1 MRTIAFVSQKG
12 GSGKSTVASSLAVAA
27 RETNEKVAVVD
38 MDPQGSLMNW
48 LKLRNSADIEV
59 VASNGSRLPAVLA
72 RLKADDCTLAIID
85 TPGAEGP
92 ASSAAIVA
100 ADLSIVPSR
109 PSVFDLWASAKTC
122 DAIKAAGGDFV
133 FLLNQCPAARQTA
146 RVRDGVESLEELGG
160 LLSPLVLARQDYQE
174 AARQGLGVTELDPRS
189 DAAEEMRDLWIS
201 IRRRLAKAK
210 PPTLARSAA

>member
-1 MRTIAFVSQKG
+1 
-12 GSGKSTVASSLAVAA
+12 
-27 RETNEKVAVVD
+27 
-38 MDPQGSLMNW
+38 
-48 LKLRNSADIEV
+48 
-59 VASNGSRLPAVLA
+59 
-72 RLKADDCTLAIID
+72 
-85 TPGAEGP
+85 
-92 ASSAAIVA
+92 VA